1 MRRGNRLTARM
12 LMVAILA
19 IYALV
24 LLAPPLFSTDVFSYQ
39 SYGRLGVWHGL
50 NPYLAGPH
58 AAAYDPVYGYV
69 GFRWRYTPTVY
80 GPLFTVL
87 SYALAPLSIAASA
100 FAYKGIAVLATLLA
114 LVLVWKIAVARGID
128 ARRPVALVGLNPL
141 LFLYGAGGGH
151 NDLLMLLPLLA
162 GIYLAL
168 AGRPRGGGAA
178 MIAAGAVKLTG
189 GLALVF
195 ALVAEGRRGAAE

>member
-1 MRRGNRLTARM
+1 
-12 LMVAILA
+12 
-19 IYALV
+19 
-24 LLAPPLFSTDVFSYQ
+24 
-39 SYGRLGVWHGL
+39 GRLGVWHGL

-128 ARRPVALVGLNPL
+128 PRRPGALVGLNPL
-141 LFLYGAGGGH
+141 LFLGSRRAGH
-151 NDLLMLLPLLA
+151 DRPLRLLPLLA
-162 GIYLAL
+162 GLSL
-168 AGRPRGGGAA
+168 
-178 MIAAGAVKLTG
+178 
-189 GLALVF
+189 
-195 ALVAEGRRGAAE
+195 